1 REAGQPM
8 IFDIANGAQAILE
21 YLDMPGIPRWAA
33 QVLGVTP
40 GARMVVQ
47 YAVYDRHDYKGCEP
61 LLTLIGKFY
70 ADTTGQQAYR
80 VMREITYSLAQASPP
95 ALLALPEV
103 LFYDPQHRFMAQQ
116 RIEGAPYYEL
126 LKRADCPSYFRL
138 AGQALATLHTQN
150 VAVGQAR

>member
-1 REAGQPM
+1 M
-8 IFDIANGAQAILE
+8 IFSIANGAQAILE
-21 YLDMPGIPRWAA
+21 YLDIPGIPRWTA

-47 YAVYDRHDYKGCEP
+47 YAVYDRHDDEGRAP

-70 ADTTGQQAYR
+70 ADTTGQQTYR
-80 VMREITYSLAQASPP
+80 VMRAITSILAQVSPP

-116 RIEGAPYYEL
+116 QVAGAPYYE
-126 LKRADCPSYFRL
+126 
-138 AGQALATLHTQN
+138 
-150 VAVGQAR
+150 